1 MAEKT
6 QLKISVPTKDT
17 SSSEVNFIVASDYDM
32 TCDNIRMKRVPYQ
45 GYVDVD
51 LVVII

>member
-6 QLKISVPTKDT
+6 QFKIQVPTKDT
-17 SSSEVNFIVASDYDM
+17 SSSEVKFILASDYDM
-32 TCDNIRMKRVPYQ
+32 NCDNIRMKLVPYQ
-45 GYVDVD
+45 GYVNVD